1 MDLCIVALF
10 SPRAFAIVITF
21 VVAAYTLASE
31 MLVPL
36 IIAFIDICVM
46 DGKDQQ

>member
-1 MDLCIVALF
+1 ML
-10 SPRAFAIVITF
+10 SPRALAIVITF
-21 VVAAYTLASE
+21 PVAAYTVASE